1 MEKINPFAIS
11 IFANPFTSHW
21 LIYLPPRLK
30 SKTILHKTVV
40 CVPYEPYNVRTY
52 TAATGL
58 LIEARC
64 VLCEVRTECNA
75 DSLFFGGQ
83 RPE

>member
-1 MEKINPFAIS
+1 MS

-21 LIYLPPRLK
+21 LIHSPPRLK
-30 SKTILHKTVV
+30 SRTILHKKVV
-40 CVPYEPYNVRTY
+40 CVPYESYNIIYVPI
-52 TAATGL
+52 L
-58 LIEARC
+58 LLPVFLIEARC

-83 RPE
+83 HPE